1 MPPPPPR
8 TSGLY
13 HFAILLPS
21 RVELAKVI
29 QRLIDAG
36 YPLDGA
42 SDHSVSE
49 AIYLRDPDSIG
60 IELYRDRPRG
70 EWKYDEHG
78 NVTMVTEALNIDDLL
93 GELEQ

>member
-1 MPPPPPR
+1 M
-8 TSGLY
+8 
-13 HFAILLPS
+13 
-21 RVELAKVI
+21 ELAKVI